1 MALLCVN
8 IAKTT
13 LYQVASIWPS
23 WSTGDSVE
31 PMTLASDFA
40 VASVQVRDL
49 EPQGPSMGNRPL
61 GLQDFH
67 GAVLRA
73 LENIEQEGREPL
85 AQEELHQGLRE
96 LPAICDLH
104 QGILESL
111 EQRLGDW

>member
-8 IAKTT
+8 KKTA
-13 LYQVASIWPS
+13 LYQVDTSWPA

-31 PMTLASDFA
+31 PMTPASVLAA
-40 VASVQVRDL
+40 ASVQIRDL
-49 EPQGPSMGNRPL
+49 EPQGPSMCNRPL

-67 GAVLRA
+67 GAILRA
-73 LENIEQEGREPL
+73 LENVEQEGREPL
-85 AQEELHQGLRE
+85 AQEELRQGLRE

>member
-1 MALLCVN
+1 MLP
-8 IAKTT
+8 
-13 LYQVASIWPS
+13 LYRSGL
-23 WSTGDSVE
+23 WS
-31 PMTLASDFA
+31 FK
-40 VASVQVRDL
+40 
-49 EPQGPSMGNRPL
+49 GPPCPVCNRPL

-85 AQEELHQGLRE
+85 AQEELRQGLRE

-104 QGILESL
+104 QGILENL